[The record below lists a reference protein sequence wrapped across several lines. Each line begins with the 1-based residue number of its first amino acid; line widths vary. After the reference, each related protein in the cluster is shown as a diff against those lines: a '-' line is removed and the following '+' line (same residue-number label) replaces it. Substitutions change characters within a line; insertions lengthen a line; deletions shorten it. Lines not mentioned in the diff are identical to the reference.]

1 MPDDGDRLTDAE
13 ANSLPRPPPTL
24 ARSGVWL
31 LGASLVL
38 IAFNLRAAVSSIG
51 PVLRDI
57 IAHAGLSATGAS
69 VLTTLPSLCFGLA
82 ALAATGLARHLG
94 PERAVLAGLAALTGG
109 LALRGTTGLTGLFA
123 GQVLATAGIGVINV
137 LLPGLVKRD
146 FSHRVAL
153 MTGLYTMAFCAGA
166 AGAAG
171 ATVPLALVLG
181 GWGGGLAIWALPAGL
196 AALVW
201 AFQVP
206 RGTRVQAHAG
216 SAVRGLWSDRLA
228 WQVTLFMGLQSA
240 LAYLVFGWLAPI
252 LRDRGLSAVDA
263 GLVLSVSVVAQAV
276 ASLVAPALATRGA
289 SQSFANV
296 LSVALCMVGLMGC
309 MFAPLGTVWLWAV
322 VLGLAQGAL
331 IAIALT
337 VIVLR
342 APDPHVAAHLSG
354 MAQSVGY
361 LLASA
366 GPLLAG
372 LLHGW
377 TGGWGAVAAFS
388 LAIGAAAALFGY
400 GAGRPRHV
408 GAVSARLGGP
418 PNR

>member
-1 MPDDGDRLTDAE
+1 MPDDGDTLTDAE
-13 ANSLPRPPPTL
+13 ADSLPPPLPTPGR
-24 ARSGVWL
+24 AGVWL
-31 LGASLVL
+31 LGASLML
-38 IAFNLRAAVSSIG
+38 IAFNLRAAVSSVG

-82 ALAATGLARHLG
+82 ALAATGLARLLG
-94 PERAVLAGLAALTGG
+94 PERAVLAGLAALTAG
-109 LALRGTTGLTGLFA
+109 LVLRGTAGLSGLFA

-146 FSHRVAL
+146 FSQRVAL

-166 AGAAG
+166 AIAAG
-171 ATVPLALVLG
+171 ATVPLAFLFG
-181 GWGGGLAIWALPAGL
+181 GWDGGLAIWALPAGL

-201 AFQVP
+201 LFQVP

-216 SAVRGLWSDRLA
+216 FAVRGLWSDRLA

-263 GLVLSVSVVAQAV
+263 GIVLSVSVVAQA
-276 ASLVAPALATRGA
+276 AGSLVAPALATRRP
-289 SQSFANV
+289 SQSLANV
-296 LSVALCMVGLMGC
+296 LSVALCVVGLMGC

-377 TGGWGAVAAFS
+377 TGGWGAVAGLS
-388 LAIGAAAALFGY
+388 LAIGTAAALFGY
-400 GAGRPRHV
+400 GAGRARHV
-408 GAVSARLGGP
+408 GAVSARLEGLP
-418 PNR
+418 TR

>member
-1 MPDDGDRLTDAE
+1 MPDDGKPAVDAQADRLR
-13 ANSLPRPPPTL
+13 LPTPP
-24 ARSGVWL
+24 ASVWL

-38 IAFNLRAAVSSIG
+38 IAFNLRAAVSSVG

-57 IAHAGLSATGAS
+57 IATAGLSAAGAS

-82 ALAATGLARHLG
+82 ALAATGLSRRLG
-94 PERAVLAGLAALTGG
+94 PERAVLAGLAALTVG
-109 LALRGTTGLTGLFA
+109 LVLRGTTGLPGLFA
-123 GQVLATAGIGVINV
+123 GQVIGTAGIGVINV

-146 FSHRVAL
+146 FSRRVAL

-171 ATVPLALVLG
+171 ATVPLALALG

-196 AALVW
+196 AALIW

-206 RGTRVQAHAG
+206 RGVRVQAHAG
-216 SAVRGLWSDRLA
+216 FVVRGLWSDRLA

-263 GLVLSVSVVAQAV
+263 GLVLSVSVVAQAA
-276 ASLVAPALATRGA
+276 ASLVAPALATRGPG
-289 SQSFANV
+289 QSLANV

-400 GAGRPRHV
+400 GAGRARHV
-408 GAVSARLGGP
+408 EARSVRLENLPIG
-418 PNR
+418 